1 MTHVGVRQHL
11 GPDCPQRTG
20 IETGGALSGA
30 SGGMAQIDGTHHN
43 DTLNG
48 GAGNDT
54 IIGHQGHDVITGATL
69 SGANLLV
76 DGSFETAPVAAH
88 TWTYFS
94 EVGGWHSNT
103 GVEVW
108 GKDFI
113 KTASD
118 GNVTMELDFDN
129 NFSKVWQ
136 DVKTSAGQEYA
147 LSLDAAVR
155 PGTVV
160 GTNAIEV
167 FWNGNLVGRIE
178 PGSTDWQHEHFTVV
192 GSGGTDRLE
201 FREDATQ
208 NDSLG
213 GLIDNVKLFA
223 EGKGNV
229 LLGGT
234 GNDTITAGN
243 SNDLLVGNDG
253 KAGNVDMNK
262 MTINEDVTAHV
273 TFDGSGAGYHNA
285 VGMYTYDN
293 AGKITGVQ
301 MVYTDVSGAGVAG
314 GPANPDIAMKAG
326 DRFGFFVAANAHNQG
341 DNAAMFSDA
350 TGSFKMVDA
359 VDGSGANVN
368 AGHEMKLVFVAAD
381 GTMTDI
387 KTQYGTSLFTTNTSD
402 NGDGYQHSQVTVDPL
417 TGKMSVKFED
427 LWNGGDQNFYDA
439 NFSMNIGATNAVQLA
454 HEFATGHHAAQNDDM
469 LMGGVGNDTLI
480 GLSGEDTLNGGS
492 GTNKLFGG
500 SGNDKF
506 VSSGGNDK
514 INGGSGFDT
523 LDLSNADHGVKLDLS
538 KHTMV
543 GFGTGTVKSIEAVI
557 GTKFDDTFKGDKRAN
572 DLNGGDGN
580 DVLRGYRGADTL
592 TGGAGDD
599 IFFWQKKDVIGGATK
614 SLGVDTITDFGNGN
628 DVLDIHKLFSGIKGD
643 HAGLVSLV
651 ETKMGTELW
660 ADVKGHHVEVAML
673 EGVHNATVAD
683 LISAH
688 ALLV

>member
-1 MTHVGVRQHL
+1 
-11 GPDCPQRTG
+11 
-20 IETGGALSGA
+20 
-30 SGGMAQIDGTHHN
+30 MAQIDGTHHN

-54 IIGHQGHDVITGATL
+54 IAGHQGHDVIAGANL
-69 SGANLLV
+69 STENLLV
-76 DGSFETAPVAAH
+76 DGSFETAPIGANA
-88 TWTYFS
+88 WSYYAQ
-94 EVGGWHSNT
+94 VGGWHSDT

-113 KTASD
+113 VHATD
-118 GNVTMELDFDN
+118 GNNVAELDFDN

-147 LSLDAAVR
+147 LSLDTAMR
-155 PGTVV
+155 PGTSAA
-160 GTNAIEV
+160 TNAINI
-167 FWNGNLVGRIE
+167 FWNGQQVGRIE
-178 PGSTDWQHEHFTVV
+178 PGSTDWAHTTFKVT

-201 FREDATQ
+201 FREDAGQ
-208 NDSLG
+208 NDSYG
-213 GLIDNVKLFA
+213 GLIDNVKLQA

-243 SNDLLVGNDG
+243 TNDLLVGNDG
-253 KAGNVDMNK
+253 KAGNVDMTK
-262 MTINEDVTAHV
+262 MTINEDVTAHISY
-273 TFDGSGAGYHNA
+273 DGSGAGYHNA
-285 VGMYTYDN
+285 VGMYTYDS

-301 MVYTDVSGAGVAG
+301 MIYTDVSGAGVAG
-314 GPANPDIAMKAG
+314 GPENPDVAMKAG

-341 DNAAMFSDA
+341 ANAALFSDA

-359 VDGSGANVN
+359 TDGSDANVN

-381 GTMTDI
+381 GSMTDI

-402 NGDGYQHSQVTVDPL
+402 NGDGYKHSQVTVDPL

-427 LWNGGDQNFYDA
+427 LWNGGDQNFHDA
-439 NFSMNIGATNAVQLA
+439 NFSIDIGATNAVQLA
-454 HEFATGHHAAQNDDM
+454 HEFTAGHSAAANDD
-469 LMGGVGNDTLI
+469 LLTGGVGNDTLI
-480 GLSGEDTLNGGS
+480 GMSGEDTLNGGS
-492 GTNKLFGG
+492 GNNALFGG

-506 VSSGGNDK
+506 IASGGNDK

-543 GFGTGTVKSIEAVI
+543 GFGTDTVKSIEAVI

-580 DVLRGYRGADTL
+580 DVLRGFKGADTL

-599 IFFWQKKDVIGGATK
+599 IFIWQKKDVIGNTAK

-628 DVLDIHKLFSGIKGD
+628 DVLDIHKLFSGIKGGHD
-643 HAGLVSLV
+643 SLVSLV
-651 ETKMGTELW
+651 ETTLGTELW
-660 ADVKGHHVEVAML
+660 ADVKGHHVEVAVL
-673 EGVHNATVAD
+673 NGVHHATVAD

-688 ALLV
+688 ELLV